1 MTELPLS
8 KTIDIEDFS
17 APELIPYLREINEEE
32 AIRFGSSADEI
43 VVDSKQWECAC
54 ALRAL
59 DAAQAASPGSWVA
72 GVGAGIEGTIFAL
85 ARRGCLVFPVDRYLH
100 RTVWSDVAP
109 AGMMV
114 DPARFSQLPF
124 PRGHVIPVHSNALR
138 LNLPDGRFDGVFS
151 SGSIEHFGSLDNV
164 AEAAREIGRILKP
177 GGVASIAT
185 EFRLEGPADR
195 AWFDDNVILFTPE
208 LLDRYIVRPS
218 GLSLRA
224 PVRFEQSAR
233 TFESR
238 QNLVDFLQRAQNI
251 HTIEEK
257 RAAYPNLVL
266 YHDGFLFCSIVLTL
280 YKDEGASSAS
290 SASRSGD
297 AVGADPVD
305 GTVNRE
311 NAELA
316 AELERFQRSPAAA
329 PPAPQIQIGD
339 LQRLQTENDRLQQ
352 DLARANAWK
361 HWTIMRPVRFVY
373 RRLKRWRG

>member
-1 MTELPLS
+1 MPDGAIGKPIPHRLFSIGCARAMTELPLS

-100 RTVWSDVAP
+100 RSVWSDVAP

-151 SGSIEHFGSLDNV
+151 SGSIEHFGSL
-164 AEAAREIGRILKP
+164 
-177 GGVASIAT
+177 
-185 EFRLEGPADR
+185 
-195 AWFDDNVILFTPE
+195 
-208 LLDRYIVRPS
+208 
-218 GLSLRA
+218 
-224 PVRFEQSAR
+224 
-233 TFESR
+233 
-238 QNLVDFLQRAQNI
+238 
-251 HTIEEK
+251 
-257 RAAYPNLVL
+257 
-266 YHDGFLFCSIVLTL
+266 
-280 YKDEGASSAS
+280 
-290 SASRSGD
+290 
-297 AVGADPVD
+297 
-305 GTVNRE
+305 
-311 NAELA
+311 
-316 AELERFQRSPAAA
+316 
-329 PPAPQIQIGD
+329 
-339 LQRLQTENDRLQQ
+339 
-352 DLARANAWK
+352 
-361 HWTIMRPVRFVY
+361 
-373 RRLKRWRG
+373 